1 MTITQKLTIKQIEI
15 KQLSKQDFIVN
26 NAQEEMENLEV
37 GLQRQDKL

>member
-15 KQLSKQDFIVN
+15 KQLSKQDFHAY

-37 GLQRQDKL
+37 GLQKQDKL